1 MRPRAVP
8 TAWTGWP
15 VPRDHEVQGRL
26 QEPRRQNRDPNYCPH
41 GMFPAAGADQWIAIA
56 VEPSM
61 FESFAAAIGSPALAT
76 DPRFETHAARKAN
89 EDALDE
95 IVSAWTVARDRWA
108 AADLLQAAFIPAAA
122 VESIADQLDTDPQM
136 MARFEVV
143 HQPTEPDLAITVH
156 GEPIRIVGRDNP
168 VRRSPA
174 LGEHNAYV
182 FGDILGLDEDEFVR
196 LLEAG
201 TIG

>member
-1 MRPRAVP
+1 MRILFAEDDATIREYVTRGLREAGYAV
-8 TAWTGWP
+8 
-15 VPRDHEVQGRL
+15 D
-26 QEPRRQNRDPNYCPH
+26 
-41 GMFPAAGADQWIAIA
+41 
-56 VEPSM
+56 
-61 FESFAAAIGSPALAT
+61 
-76 DPRFETHAARKAN
+76 
-89 EDALDE
+89 
-95 IVSAWTVARDRWA
+95 
-108 AADLLQAAFIPAAA
+108 A

-182 FGDILGLDEDEFVR
+182 FRDILGLEEDEFVR
-196 LLEAG
+196 LLETG